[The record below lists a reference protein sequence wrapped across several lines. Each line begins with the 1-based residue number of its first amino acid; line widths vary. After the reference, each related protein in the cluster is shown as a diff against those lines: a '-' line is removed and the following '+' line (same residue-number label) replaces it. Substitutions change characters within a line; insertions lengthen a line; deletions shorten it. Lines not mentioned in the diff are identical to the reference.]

1 MSRFLN
7 PYNFVRPLPAPDE
20 LPDDDPE
27 LHLLWR
33 CPPPPHD
40 RYTGLSGRITCRM
53 TAKTPVFVSDSEGV
67 QENNEHKTYRFFQVD
82 GQEVIPGSSLR
93 GAIRSVFEAATNSSF
108 GVFNLADQPLFYRK
122 PPEAALGLVPARV
135 EVDEH
140 GKPRLHL
147 LPGMLNIRIPSENLY
162 AAWVPQHPNYREKYI
177 RGQLRRNK
185 HDLRDDEI
193 VPIPKECRNGE
204 LCWAAVRETD
214 KNRDKGYPHPHYLV
228 GHVSPK
234 QADVQGFVNDPQNR
248 GLGFKP
254 VQGYVQYTGL
264 NFDRKQ
270 YERFFFEKPGNQP
283 VFARLTKKV
292 ADRYNDLIEDYWQR
306 AKEIERSLTS
316 QSADGRELKLSEFVR
331 RSQLLTQ
338 GSLVYAELRQVKGKY
353 EAVALYPVNVSRAAY
368 QHAVRELLNNDEQR
382 HLLPCTDIE
391 QLCPASR
398 VFGWVH
404 PEADENVSKRVA
416 YAGRVRFSHAT
427 IDPEERYIAE
437 DDITLQILGSP
448 HPTAVEFYLDL
459 QSPNHIKPSNDQ
471 PHGYDASGATLR
483 GRKFYRHHPE
493 GVLEEE
499 ATTDD
504 RTKFNRTL
512 RGVVMENSVF
522 DFTIEFENLQPVE
535 LGALLWTLELEPGMF
550 HRLGYAKPL
559 GLGSVSIEVMKL
571 SLVRQSA
578 RYKESGSLGDA
589 AAGRVDYTEQSNPT
603 IDHFKT
609 STRRQYTDAMGRL
622 YSQPFNELVNIS
634 DLRNLLSDEPLPPDM
649 RIHYPR
655 LRRDDIQDQFQWF
668 VQNKKSD
675 TPQMLPTPDRDTGF
689 HYE

>member
-7 PYNFVRPLPAPDE
+7 PYNFVRPLPAPGE

-53 TAKTPVFVSDSEGV
+53 TAITPVFVSDSEGV
-67 QENNEHKTYRFFQVD
+67 QEENEHKTYRFFQVD

-147 LPGMLNIRIPSENLY
+147 LPGMLGIQIPSKNLY
-162 AAWVPQHPNYREKYI
+162 AAWIPRYRNTDKLQHPDQRKHRHVLTKNDLVEVPSDCRDGSECWGAI
-177 RGQLRRNK
+177 RK
-185 HDLRDDEI
+185 
-193 VPIPKECRNGE
+193 
-204 LCWAAVRETD
+204 TS
-214 KNRDKGYPHPHYLV
+214 NRDKGFPHHQV
-228 GHVSPK
+228 DFIRKDKTEVEK
-234 QADVQGFVNDPQNR
+234 WVR
-248 GLGFKP
+248 GQRANYTI
-254 VQGYVQYTGL
+254 VQGYVHQTGL
-264 NFDRKQ
+264 NMDVKQ
-270 YERFFFEKPGNQP
+270 YERFFFEKPGSRP
-283 VFARLTKKV
+283 IFARLTKKV
-292 ADRYNDLIEDYWQR
+292 ADCYDDLIRDYVQR
-306 AKEIERSLTS
+306 AEEIQNSLSS
-316 QSADGRELKLSEFVR
+316 QSSGGRKLRLSDFVR
-331 RSQLLTQ
+331 YPQLLTQ

-368 QHAVRELLNNDEQR
+368 QHAVRELLDNDEQR

-459 QSPNHIKPSNDQ
+459 QSPNHIKPGKDQ
-471 PHGYDASGATLR
+471 PHGYDAPGARLR
-483 GRKFYRHHPE
+483 GRKFYRHHPD

-499 ATTDD
+499 STSDD

-512 RGVVMENSVF
+512 RGVVMQNSAF
-522 DFTIEFENLQPVE
+522 DFTIEFENLHPVE

-578 RYKESGSLGDA
+578 RYTESGSLGDA

-609 STRRQYTDAMGRL
+609 STRGLYTDAMGRL